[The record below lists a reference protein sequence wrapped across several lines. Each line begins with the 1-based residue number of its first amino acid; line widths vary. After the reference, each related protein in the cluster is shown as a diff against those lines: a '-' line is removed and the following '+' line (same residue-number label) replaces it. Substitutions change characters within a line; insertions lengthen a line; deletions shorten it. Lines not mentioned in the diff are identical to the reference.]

1 MTRGRFAP
9 SPTGRMHLGNVF
21 CALLSWLSAKSKG
34 GEWVLRI
41 EDLDPQRSR
50 REYALQLMDDLQW
63 LGLPWDGEPVWQ
75 SQRGHI
81 YEEYLHRL
89 TEMGLTYPCFCTRA
103 DIMATQAPH
112 ETDGRVVYKG
122 TCRPKDVISDAENDV
137 ADTACRVPT
146 ASEEDNS
153 FNVQRP
159 TLTPQTVPL
168 RQGANEVFREM
179 TECHFVPHE
188 GSTIQCDA
196 GPVRERSGGG
206 GLTAHHSPLTAPLA
220 TTRLIVPDCTI
231 PFTDGHYGR
240 HDINL
245 AEHCGDYIIRRKDG
259 AWAYQL
265 AVVVDDA
272 LMGVTEIVRGRDL
285 LLSSPQQIHLRN
297 LLFQSTDDRVQST
310 GNRVQSTDDR
320 VQMTEYR
327 VQSTE
332 NRVQMTDGLLK
343 RKTITDAARSVPTAT
358 SPIPHLSP
366 SETGGVPRSGE
377 GVDSSLNVNSSTIIA
392 DTACRVP
399 TATSLNVYPS
409 FTTQAVPLQGDE
421 RSGGGRFTA
430 HPSSLTAHPSPLTVN
445 FLHHPLLCNAEGQ
458 RLCKRDKS
466 MDLGYLRD
474 KGTSPQEIIGLLAHL
489 AGLTDTPAPIS
500 PQELIPLFSWDK
512 VPTEDILLDHRI
524 TL

>member
-50 REYALQLMDDLQW
+50 REYALQLMEDLQW

-81 YEEYLHRL
+81 YEEYLHLL
-89 TEMGLTYPCFCTRA
+89 TEMGLTYPCYCTRA

-122 TCRPKDVISDAENDV
+122 TCRPKYTDA
-137 ADTACRVPT
+137 ARSVPT
-146 ASEEDNS
+146 PSGEDNS
-153 FNVQRP
+153 FNVQRS
-159 TLTPQTVPL
+159 TLTSLLSPPAGGVP
-168 RQGANEVFREM
+168 
-179 TECHFVPHE
+179 
-188 GSTIQCDA
+188 
-196 GPVRERSGGG
+196 RSGEGG
-206 GLTAHHSPLTAPLA
+206 DSPFTATPSTFNIQPSPLSAHPT
-220 TTRLIVPDCTI
+220 TTRLIVPDCII
-231 PFTDGHYGR
+231 PFTDGHYGQ

-285 LLSSPQQIHLRN
+285 LLSSPQQIHLRE
-297 LLFQSTDDRVQST
+297 LLFGEQEI
-310 GNRVQSTDDR
+310 GN
-320 VQMTEYR
+320 E
-327 VQSTE
+327 
-332 NRVQMTDGLLK
+332 K
-343 RKTITDAARSVPTAT
+343 RKTITDASVPTT
-358 SPIPHLSP
+358 
-366 SETGGVPRSGE
+366 T
-377 GVDSSLNVNSSTIIA
+377 
-392 DTACRVP
+392 
-399 TATSLNVYPS
+399 S
-409 FTTQAVPLQGDE
+409 FTPQTVPLRQGDE
-421 RSGGGRFTA
+421 RSGGGG
-430 HPSSLTAHPSPLTVN
+430 LTAHHSPFNVQHSPLTTLLSPPETGGVPQSGEGVDNSLNVQHSTVN
-445 FLHHPLLCNAEGQ
+445 FFHHPLLCNAEGQ

-474 KGTSPQEIIGLLAHL
+474 KGTTPQEIIGLLAHL
-489 AGLTDTPAPIS
+489 AGLTNTPAPIT

-512 VPTEDILLDHRI
+512 VPTEDIILNNLQEA
-524 TL
+524 L